1 MKDDDDDTQDLL
13 SMRSEGGVFG
23 PDEQL
28 IPTKAVKRPPA
39 ACLEVHGSQSKWVII
54 IGAMGDRPGTPH
66 MHRVLQKISRLL
78 QGDPM
83 QSYAAAENARARPR
97 GTHASPG
104 QSPSPEE
111 SAPMAAAK
119 AEMQLLPSLQMADPF
134 SSFPHSPPTMDA
146 NYPKLEEIMLLASGA
161 PQFLS
166 SAGGPESGGNGGGFN
181 PAGEGGE
188 QSYEHL
194 AADPFPEMSLGG
206 EKALAESSFPSQTTR
221 LPPLTYT
228 GRFSLEPASS
238 SSSGASGTPLWPEP
252 LFSLV
257 SGLVGMAS
265 QAPPVSSA
273 SQPTSAAASPSPALS
288 CSVQASEPS
297 PIYSAA
303 PTFPS
308 PGGGG
313 GGTHGTAE
321 LFPEASG
328 QPFPSPS
335 GSSLQFA
342 PPAYPPA
349 AKGSFQLP
357 IIPDYLFPQQQ
368 QQQPAPG
375 ELGSL
380 EQKPFPSPPPSLTPL
395 STIKA
400 FATQSGGG
408 GGAPQEHKGG
418 GGGGAYQAQL
428 VKPSRMRK
436 YPNRPSKTPPH
447 ERPYACPVES
457 CDRRFSRSDEL
468 TRHIR
473 IHTGQKPFQCR
484 ICMRNFSR
492 SDHLTTHIRT
502 HTGEKPFA
510 CDICG
515 RKFARSDERK
525 RHTKIHLRQKDKK
538 ADKGQPPPGGAAAA
552 AASPLAP
559 YSASQPPYPSPPPA
573 SYSPPVTT
581 YSPPVTSYSSPVTSP
596 FASFS
601 SSSSGATSYAS
612 IASSTFQSQAAA
624 TPFPSPGGLANPFGS
639 QVTSALADLASTFS
653 PRTIE
658 IC

>member
-1 MKDDDDDTQDLL
+1 MT
-13 SMRSEGGVFG
+13 
-23 PDEQL
+23 
-28 IPTKAVKRPPA
+28 
-39 ACLEVHGSQSKWVII
+39 
-54 IGAMGDRPGTPH
+54 
-66 MHRVLQKISRLL
+66 
-78 QGDPM
+78 
-83 QSYAAAENARARPR
+83 
-97 GTHASPG
+97 
-104 QSPSPEE
+104 
-111 SAPMAAAK
+111 AAK

-134 SSFPHSPPTMDA
+134 GSFPHSPPTMDT
-146 NYPKLEEIMLLASGA
+146 NYPKLEEIMLLAGGG

-166 SAGGPESGGNGGGFN
+166 AGGASENGAGSGAFHPSGD
-181 PAGEGGE
+181 GGE
-188 QSYEHL
+188 QSFDHL
-194 AADPFPEMSLGG
+194 AGDTFPEMSLNG
-206 EKALAESSFPSQTTR
+206 EKPLVETSYPSHTTR
-221 LPPLTYT
+221 LPPITYT

-238 SSSGASGTPLWPEP
+238 GGGSNPLWPEP

-257 SGLVGMAS
+257 SGLVGMATPSTSASASS
-265 QAPPVSSA
+265 QSSSVSPPVASSA
-273 SQPTSAAASPSPALS
+273 SASPALS
-288 CSVQASEPS
+288 CSVQASDTG

-303 PTFPS
+303 PTFPN
-308 PGGGG
+308 PGGASSSAGD
-313 GGTHGTAE
+313 
-321 LFPEASG
+321 LFPEPSG

-335 GSSLQFA
+335 GPSLQFP
-342 PPAYPPA
+342 PPAYPTG
-349 AKGSFQLP
+349 KSNFQLP
-357 IIPDYLFPQQQ
+357 IIPDYLFPQQPQQ
-368 QQQPAPG
+368 QQQPAATPG
-375 ELGSL
+375 DLGLGSG
-380 EQKPFPSPPPSLTPL
+380 EQKPFPSPQPSLTPL

-400 FATQSGGG
+400 FATQSSSGSQHE
-408 GGAPQEHKGG
+408 PKSVPGG
-418 GGGGAYQAQL
+418 GGGGTYQAQL

-538 ADKGQPPPGGAAAA
+538 ADKGQAPGPQQPP

-559 YSASQPPYPSPPPA
+559 FAASTGTPSSYPSPAAASYPSPGPA
-573 SYSPPVTT
+573 SYSSPVTS
-581 YSPPVTSYSSPVTSP
+581 YPSPVTSYSSPVTSAFP
-596 FASFS
+596 SFPS
-601 SSSSGATSYAS
+601 PSVATSYAS
-612 IASSTFQSQAAA
+612 LASSTFQSQAAA
-624 TPFPSPGGLANPFGS
+624 TPFSSSSSSSAGVISSPFPS
-639 QVTSALADLASTFS
+639 QVTSALSDMAAAFP

>member
-1 MKDDDDDTQDLL
+1 
-13 SMRSEGGVFG
+13 
-23 PDEQL
+23 
-28 IPTKAVKRPPA
+28 
-39 ACLEVHGSQSKWVII
+39 
-54 IGAMGDRPGTPH
+54 
-66 MHRVLQKISRLL
+66 
-78 QGDPM
+78 
-83 QSYAAAENARARPR
+83 
-97 GTHASPG
+97 
-104 QSPSPEE
+104 
-111 SAPMAAAK
+111 MAAAK

-134 SSFPHSPPTMDA
+134 GSFPHSPPTMDT
-146 NYPKLEEIMLLASGA
+146 NYPKLEEIMLLAGGG

-166 SAGGPESGGNGGGFN
+166 SAGGTESGGGGFN
-181 PAGEGGE
+181 PSGEGGE
-188 QSYEHL
+188 QSFEHL
-194 AADPFPEMSLGG
+194 AADTFPEISLNG
-206 EKALAESSFPSQTTR
+206 EKSLVETSYPSQTTR
-221 LPPLTYT
+221 LPPITYT

-238 SSSGASGTPLWPEP
+238 GGGSNPLWPEP

-257 SGLVGMAS
+257 SGLVGMATS
-265 QAPPVSSA
+265 SAPSTQASSA
-273 SQPTSAAASPSPALS
+273 SPPISSSASASPALS
-288 CSVQASEPS
+288 CSVQASDTG

-308 PGGGG
+308 PGAG
-313 GGTHGTAE
+313 E
-321 LFPEASG
+321 IFPEPSG
-328 QPFPSPS
+328 QAFPSPS
-335 GSSLQFA
+335 GGALQFP
-342 PPAYPPA
+342 PPAYPA
-349 AKGSFQLP
+349 AKGGFQLP
-357 IIPDYLFPQQQ
+357 IIPDYLFPQQPPQ
-368 QQQPAPG
+368 QG
-375 ELGSL
+375 EHGLGSAD
-380 EQKPFPSPPPSLTPL
+380 QKPFSSPQPSLTPL

-400 FATQSGGG
+400 FATQSS
-408 GGAPQEHKGG
+408 GG
-418 GGGGAYQAQL
+418 GGGGQQEPKSLPGGGGTYPSQL

-538 ADKGQPPPGGAAAA
+538 ADKGPATAPPPPPPPA

-559 YSASQPPYPSPPPA
+559 YSASPGTASYPSPAATSFPSPVPA
-573 SYSPPVTT
+573 SYSSPVSSYSSPVTS
-581 YSPPVTSYSSPVTSP
+581 YSSPVTSYSSPVTSP
-596 FASFS
+596 FPSFPS
-601 SSSSGATSYAS
+601 PSVATSYAS
-612 IASSTFQSQAAA
+612 IASSSFQSQASV
-624 TPFPSPGGLANPFGS
+624 TPFPSPGGMSSPFSS
-639 QVTSALADLASTFS
+639 QVTSALSDLASTFS